1 MLNMNTWL
9 IILLNS
15 ILLFFVTIVIGKYIK
30 KKPLSRATPFD
41 FISYTVISIIITL
54 TSLNLIDNISFGL
67 IALGVWVLF
76 PIALDYLSMKSKW
89 VYNVLHGKER
99 VLVKNGKVMEDN
111 ISKERITGQEFLQE
125 MRSKKAFNLADVEF
139 AVMETTGDINVSLKA
154 DKNPVTS
161 FDLGKKVAPKTEPQT
176 VILDGNILN
185 EGLTNAGLN
194 HGWLKTQLQNKG
206 VALENVFIGQV
217 DSSGDLYVD
226 LFDDMIQVPK
236 AQIKEMLYASIQKSQ
251 ADLMS
256 FSLDCD
262 DNDAKKMYSEN
273 AKKLYNILKKLEPYL
288 LR

>member
-1 MLNMNTWL
+1 MKRKT
-9 IILLNS
+9 
-15 ILLFFVTIVIGKYIK
+15 
-30 KKPLSRATPFD
+30 LSRATSFD
-41 FISYTVISIIITL
+41 FISYAVIAIIITL
-54 TSLNLIDNISFGL
+54 ISLNIVDNIYFGL
-67 IALGVWVLF
+67 ITLAVWALM
-76 PIALDYLSMKSKW
+76 PIILDYASMRSKW
-89 VYNVLHGKER
+89 IYNLIHGKER
-99 VLVKNGKVMEDN
+99 VLVKNGKIMEDN
-111 ISKERITGQEFLQE
+111 LSKERITGQEFLQE

-154 DKNPVTS
+154 DKKPITS
-161 FDLGKKVAPKTEPQT
+161 YDLGKQIGPKTEPQT

-194 HGWLKTQLQNKG
+194 RGWLTTQLEIKG
-206 VALENVFIGQV
+206 VALENVFLGQV

-236 AQIKEMLYASIQKSQ
+236 TQVKEMLYASIQKSE

-262 DNDAKKMYSEN
+262 NEDAKIMYSQS
-273 AKKLYNILKKLEPYL
+273 AKKLEKIRKKLEPYL